1 MVPDGTKSQEADVA
15 FGGTGG
21 GTPDDTGA
29 GVPCIGAQEEAI
41 RVTDAVDVE
50 GVVGVG
56 VCVCVCT
63 VTDGAGGRC
72 QQI

>member
-21 GTPDDTGA
+21 GTLEDAGA
-29 GVPCIGAQEEAI
+29 GVPCIGAHDDAI
-41 RVTDAVDVE
+41 RVTVTAEVE
-50 GVVGVG
+50 GVLGAG

-63 VTDGAGGRC
+63 VIEGAGGRC
-72 QQI
+72 QT